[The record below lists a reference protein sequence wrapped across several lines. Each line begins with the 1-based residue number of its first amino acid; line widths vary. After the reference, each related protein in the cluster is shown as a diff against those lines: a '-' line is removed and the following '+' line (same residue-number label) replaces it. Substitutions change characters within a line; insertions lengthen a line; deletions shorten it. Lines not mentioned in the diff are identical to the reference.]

1 MNDEHEYICPRC
13 KEWSL
18 KSQSKYILACPKCGF
33 KQLSANAYIV
43 AKNVILYMTFGF
55 FFLLLGSHLSG
66 RWSMREGKMIFVGYA
81 VGSWVNAYALK
92 KVRLSESGLG
102 VTICGIVCVFIQL
115 VILVLAVKYLW

>member
-1 MNDEHEYICPRC
+1 
-13 KEWSL
+13 
-18 KSQSKYILACPKCGF
+18 
-33 KQLSANAYIV
+33 
-43 AKNVILYMTFGF
+43 
-55 FFLLLGSHLSG
+55 
-66 RWSMREGKMIFVGYA
+66 MREGKMIFVGYA

>member
-1 MNDEHEYICPRC
+1 
-13 KEWSL
+13 
-18 KSQSKYILACPKCGF
+18 
-33 KQLSANAYIV
+33 
-43 AKNVILYMTFGF
+43 
-55 FFLLLGSHLSG
+55 
-66 RWSMREGKMIFVGYA
+66 MIFVGYA